1 VSQASEDRDP
11 RQDLLEAALQHV
23 AFDGWSEQALANGAR
38 DIGLSVPEAR
48 NLFPAGPR
56 DLLETFSAEMDR
68 QMLEKLEAMPLEE
81 LKVREKVTLG
91 VRTRLELLEPY
102 REEVQRGLSFLALP
116 HNAAL
121 GTRLGWR
128 TVDAIW
134 YAAGDTATDYNYYT
148 KRSLLLGVYSSTLL
162 YWLSDRSEG
171 YSATWDFLDRRIADV
186 LKIGGS
192 LGKTMQRAMD
202 FPSNL
207 FGGRSPLRPR
217 M

>member
-1 VSQASEDRDP
+1 MSETDP
-11 RQDLLEAALQHV
+11 RRELMEAALQHV
-23 AFDGWSEQALANGAR
+23 AFDGWSEQALMHGAR
-38 DIGLSVPEAR
+38 DLGLSAPEAR
-48 NLFPAGPR
+48 NLFPGGPR
-56 DLLETFSAEMDR
+56 ELLEAFSAEMDR
-68 QMLEKLEAMPLEE
+68 RMLEKLEEMPLED

-102 REEVQRGLSFLALP
+102 REEVQRGLSFLAMP

-121 GTRLGWR
+121 GSKLGWR

-171 YSATWDFLDRRIADV
+171 YASTWDFLDRRIADV
-186 LKIGGS
+186 LRVGGTI
-192 LGKTMQRAMD
+192 GKTVQRAMD

-207 FGGRSPLRPR
+207 FGRRSHLRPR
-217 M
+217 T

>member
-1 VSQASEDRDP
+1 MSETDTRHE
-11 RQDLLEAALQHV
+11 LLQAALQHV
-23 AFDGWSEQALANGAR
+23 AFDGWSELALMHGAR
-38 DIGLSVPEAR
+38 DLGLSAPEAR
-48 NLFPAGPR
+48 NLFPGGPR
-56 DLLETFSAEMDR
+56 ELIEAFSADMDR
-68 QMLEKLEAMPLEE
+68 RMLEKLEEMPLEE

-102 REEVQRGLSFLALP
+102 REEVQRGLSFCALP

-121 GTRLGWR
+121 GTKLGWR

-171 YSATWDFLDRRIADV
+171 YASTWDFLDRRIADV
-186 LKIGGS
+186 LRVGGTI
-192 LGKTMQRAMD
+192 GKTVQRAMD
-202 FPSNL
+202 FPSGL
-207 FGGRSPLRPR
+207 FGRRSHLRPR
-217 M
+217 T